1 MAKPD
6 APSNGASQEG
16 SIYTA
21 MASFFESDSWP
32 NTPLSGRPVI
42 SLPFQG
48 KNGQWLCFAQARE
61 AQQQFIFYS
70 MCPAVVP
77 ERRRPAIAEFITR
90 ANYGLIIGNFE
101 LDYGDGE
108 IRYKTSI
115 DVEGG
120 ELTSALIKQIVYAN
134 VLMMDQYLPG
144 ILAVLFN
151 DSSPLEAL
159 VQVEN

>member
-1 MAKPD
+1 MAKADP
-6 APSNGASQEG
+6 PSNGAGREG
-16 SIYTA
+16 PIYTA
-21 MASFFESDSWP
+21 LANFFESDHWP
-32 NTPLSGRPVI
+32 SNPVAGRSVI

-48 KNGQWLCFAQARE
+48 KHGQWLCFAQARE

-70 MCPAVVP
+70 LCPAVVA
-77 ERRRPAIAEFITR
+77 ERRRPSIAEFITR

-101 LDYGDGE
+101 LDYADGE

-120 ELTSALIKQIVYAN
+120 ELTAPLIKQVVYAN

-144 ILAVLFN
+144 ILAVLYN

-159 VQVEN
+159 AQVES

>member
-1 MAKPD
+1 MAKAD
-6 APSNGASQEG
+6 APSNGASQG
-16 SIYTA
+16 PIYQA
-21 MASFFESDSWP
+21 MARFFESDQWP
-32 NTPLSGRPVI
+32 SSHVADRSVL

-48 KNGQWLCFAQARE
+48 KHGQWLCFAQARE

-77 ERRRPAIAEFITR
+77 ERRRPSMAEFITR

-101 LDYGDGE
+101 LDYSDGE
-108 IRYKTSI
+108 IRYKTSLDI
-115 DVEGG
+115 EGS
-120 ELTSALIKQIVYAN
+120 ELTAPLIKQVVYAN

-144 ILAVLFN
+144 ILAVLYN

-159 VQVEN
+159 VQVES